1 MSTDLAPLQ
10 HSVRDLEVMASK
22 VAKSRLFSMDE
33 SQAFTLMLLC
43 QSRGIHPIEAVM
55 RFDIIQ
61 GRPAMK
67 ADAMLAE
74 FQRLGGTV
82 EWVSDNDNPDY
93 QEAVFSHP
101 KLCPKPKRVKFSMK
115 DATRAGV
122 NGKDNWKKYPASML
136 RARVV
141 SNALRMVSPGIVS
154 GIYTPEEVQDFDPP
168 KRVEAKVE
176 PPAVAVK
183 SEAEVRDWAARKVE
197 EQTAKYRP
205 AEPPGPPQ
213 PVAYKPK
220 GESLA
225 KTREQWAAMGVAA
238 PDRPTAEHEP
248 IAPGEEPYQ
257 AYLFAATMRAND
269 YWELLHTT
277 GGMPAPEPCVNM
289 FQVENHLGSWL
300 EKQGRV
306 KPDYLLANGVRSR
319 AKLKTCLGKWFAK
332 YREEF
337 ERLTEEYLEEKLEEA
352 AKQAGLVEDQGPD
365 DYDVPAEVV
374 SAVDG
379 N

>member
-22 VAKSRLFSMDE
+22 VAKSRLFNMDE
-33 SQAFTLMLLC
+33 AQAFTLMLLC
-43 QSRGIHPIEAVM
+43 QSRGIAPIEAVM

-67 ADAMLAE
+67 SDAMLAE

-82 EWVSDNDNPDY
+82 EWLSDNDNPDY
-93 QEAVFSHP
+93 QEALFSHP

-122 NGKDNWKKYPASML
+122 VGKDNWKKYPASML

-154 GIYTPEEVQDFDPP
+154 GIYTPEECSDMDPP
-168 KRVEAKVE
+168 RHVEASAA

-183 SEAEVRDWAARKVE
+183 TEAEVRDWAARKVE
-197 EQTAKYRP
+197 EQTRKYRP
-205 AEPPGPPQ
+205 Q
-213 PVAYKPK
+213 P
-220 GESLA
+220 
-225 KTREQWAAMGVAA
+225 A
-238 PDRPTAEHEP
+238 PAEHEP

-269 YWELLHTT
+269 YWALVHTT
-277 GGMPAPEPCVNM
+277 GGLPAPEPFLNM
-289 FQVENHLGSWL
+289 FQVENHLGSWA
-300 EKQGRV
+300 EREGRI
-306 KPDYLLANGVRSR
+306 KPYYLKNDAGVRSR
-319 AKLKTCLGKWFAK
+319 IKLKKFLGRWFEK